1 MSEID
6 VKIELSSEEELL
18 DVATDLVCMEQNY
31 KFISRLLSLESGT
44 WINVFN
50 ACVDLPIARN
60 RLDKVLSSSG
70 EKLYAMW
77 MEFPELTDE
86 EKEDDDFV
94 VIFFYTD
101 YVHTSTCATFNRG
114 YFIERW
120 AEMELK
126 V

>member
-1 MSEID
+1 
-6 VKIELSSEEELL
+6 
-18 DVATDLVCMEQNY
+18 
-31 KFISRLLSLESGT
+31 
-44 WINVFN
+44 
-50 ACVDLPIARN
+50 
-60 RLDKVLSSSG
+60 
-70 EKLYAMW
+70 MW

-86 EKEDDDFV
+86 EKEYDDFV

-126 V
+126 A